1 MVVLVALGV
10 AGVLRLVLALVTS
23 RLARLAARTD
33 NRIDDAIVYTLRQ
46 THLAALLA
54 VGTAAGVSMAELP
67 GQARQLLT
75 RAVTLVLIVQ
85 VGIWCMNLAVGWL
98 QSYRERKLQGDRGSA
113 TSVGALI
120 LVSRLVIGS
129 LTVLIGLDNV
139 GVDVTALITGLG
151 IGGVAVALALQSV
164 LGDLFA
170 SLAIALDRPFAIGDF
185 LIVGEFMGTVEEV
198 GLKTTRLRSLSGEQ
212 LVFANSDLLGSR
224 IRNYG
229 RMNERRV
236 AFSLGVVYDTPLD
249 ELRRIPAIIRET
261 ILEQD
266 HTRFDRSHFARY
278 GDFALLFET
287 VYFVQAAD
295 YNLYMDI
302 QQAVNLRLRERFDDA
317 GIVFAFP
324 TQTLLLRADESAA
337 G

>member
-1 MVVLVALGV
+1 
-10 AGVLRLVLALVTS
+10 
-23 RLARLAARTD
+23 
-33 NRIDDAIVYTLRQ
+33 
-46 THLAALLA
+46 
-54 VGTAAGVSMAELP
+54 
-67 GQARQLLT
+67 
-75 RAVTLVLIVQ
+75 
-85 VGIWCMNLAVGWL
+85 
-98 QSYRERKLQGDRGSA
+98 
-113 TSVGALI
+113 
-120 LVSRLVIGS
+120 
-129 LTVLIGLDNV
+129 
-139 GVDVTALITGLG
+139 
-151 IGGVAVALALQSV
+151 V